1 MDRTELE
8 MTVADLVG
16 VEPKS
21 IGTDAQASEAAQW
34 IDLQKKTEAEADT
47 LLDPAIREAFG
58 KHRALTGEKKKLLK
72 KLLAAKDRVRV
83 SLANWIAGGH
93 AVEGCYI
100 VTKWKVAMTDLATL
114 PDEYKVTVADVA
126 KIQEWVN
133 TTQGQQPVPGCT
145 IEPVHIL
152 YSREVEP

>member
-1 MDRTELE
+1 MDRDELS
-8 MTVADLVG
+8 MTIADLAG

-47 LLDPAIREAFG
+47 LLDPAIRGAFNA
-58 KHRALTGEKKKLLK
+58 HRALTGEKKKLLE

-93 AVEGCYI
+93 AVEGCYT
-100 VTKWKVAMTDLATL
+100 VTKWKVAVTDLAQL

-133 TTQGQQPVPGCT
+133 TTQGQQPIPGCS

-152 YSREVEP
+152 YAKEQA

>member
-1 MDRTELE
+1 MNRDELQ
-8 MTVADLVG
+8 MTVADLAG

-21 IGTDAQASEAAQW
+21 IGTDVDAHNAAQW
-34 IDLQKKTEAEADT
+34 IDLQKKTEADADA

-58 KHRALTGEKKKLLK
+58 KHRALTGEKKKLLE

-93 AVEGCYI
+93 AVEGCYT